1 MVFIEFWL
9 NLQFCSHEMI
19 CLTQHVPIKKKK
31 NTQSKT
37 FSPKKEAFPLW
48 RSACFIQ
55 HTKSLSLNSFYF
67 RHCWVG
73 FQLMSSCLAAIQ
85 LPERNGCL
93 ESLLLPSS
101 GEVSVGKVDQSVL
114 RPWGHRLLVLHK
126 AAGGGKSPGWGSKWA
141 SGMLLA
147 AWLSR
152 QIMYRQLHSLPCP
165 ASQTEITKPLG
176 LPRWDCDSQQDKRSP
191 VAETVISGS
200 DMARTS
206 LFSLYREAAGS

>member
-1 MVFIEFWL
+1 MTWFVWL
-9 NLQFCSHEMI
+9 SMFQL
-19 CLTQHVPIKKKK
+19 KKK

-55 HTKSLSLNSFYF
+55 HIKSLSLNSFYF

-114 RPWGHRLLVLHK
+114 RPWGHRLLVFTRLQEVESHQAGAANGHQACFWQPGCPDRSCIASFTPYPVQLPRRK
-126 AAGGGKSPGWGSKWA
+126 SRSLWACLGGTVTVSRTRDPQWQKQWYLAVTWLGQVYSLCTEKQQVANIAGGC
-141 SGMLLA
+141 
-147 AWLSR
+147 R
-152 QIMYRQLHSLPCP
+152 
-165 ASQTEITKPLG
+165 
-176 LPRWDCDSQQDKRSP
+176 
-191 VAETVISGS
+191 
-200 DMARTS
+200 
-206 LFSLYREAAGS
+206 